1 MIIIQNKRWGVVI
14 SKCAYGMK
22 VLGPI
27 CHQLNLSL
35 VSSYPQSTSYP
46 SVLAILQIRSLH
58 RHEPT
63 DNHKPAGW
71 KKKGDL
77 HIILLRV
84 Y

>member
-1 MIIIQNKRWGVVI
+1 MIITQNKRWRVVI
-14 SKCAYGMK
+14 SKCAYGMTM
-22 VLGPI
+22 LGPI

-35 VSSYPQSTSYP
+35 ISSCPQIMSYP

-63 DNHKPAGW
+63 DNHKPTGW
-71 KKKGDL
+71 KKKEDL
-77 HIILLRV
+77 QIILLRV